1 MGGRISRTHL
11 LFAGATLLTIA
22 SSCGKSN
29 SSPRVSCTT
38 SFSPGDAGQPA
49 TLTVDTSAVVNT
61 FVPRLIF
68 GINSGCWY
76 VPKSDILS
84 TQAKVQAAGNYF
96 VRYPGGSTSD
106 DYHWNGTGS
115 YDGQHRWVPSAIDYT
130 PGFGGTELYRG
141 TTSVQYQTYAN
152 LTDGDPNTRWLSN
165 ADTAFPAAQWAYVD
179 LGAAQTVDTIQIIW
193 GTPFAASF
201 KVQTLGASTDWRPPY
216 QAAAGTTWQDTSA
229 GSVQG
234 TGGTQTVTFAPVS
247 ARYVRVLL
255 TASSAG
261 PGGAYSIAELTVLN
275 GTTPLTK
282 NVASTSQSATTVSST
297 HPASQGSS
305 QPNSFDFESFIAYL
319 KSFTLAAE
327 AMVTVN
333 FGTGTPQE
341 AAAWVHYANVERA
354 YGIHYWQ
361 VGNELEGNWETGGP
375 LNAQDYVN
383 RFVAFYDAMKAEDP
397 SIVVLGP
404 VSGGISEPSNLGDGK
419 DFIQDFIELLNAS
432 GKGDHIDGIDFHW
445 YPNWGKVTDKAG
457 LDSVSQLGSFATR
470 LTAWLAASGKADVPV
485 FLTEFNMGLDDP
497 STPVYDYQL
506 VAGLWFANAIGEYMR
521 LFGKGGGTVF
531 WNALRGAATP
541 NTTNATGIDL
551 GYLQFENNTYRFQ
564 ERAQYWAMQMMS
576 SDWAIAG
583 DARTHQLVATTTSDP
598 SLAAYADL
606 RPDGALA
613 LAVVNRD
620 EINAYSASINLGS
633 FRPDTTADVWTFDAS
648 NYVWET
654 ATEPNHAEPDSAP
667 THVLACGASA
677 STPFTFAP
685 ASITV
690 IRFVPLGADR

>member
-1 MGGRISRTHL
+1 MSRTHL
-11 LFAGATLLTIA
+11 LFAAATLVTIA
-22 SSCGKSN
+22 SGCGKSH
-29 SSPRVSCTT
+29 SSPRIPCTT

-61 FVPRLIF
+61 FVPRLMF

-76 VPKSDILS
+76 VPKSDTLS

-115 YDGQHRWVPSAIDYT
+115 YDEQHRWVPSAIDYT
-130 PGFGGTELYRG
+130 PGFGGTEIYRG

-179 LGAAQTVDTIQIIW
+179 LRAVQAVDTIQIVW

-201 KVQTLGASTDWRPPY
+201 KVQTLSSPTDGPY
-216 QAAAGTTWQDTSA
+216 QGGAGTTWQDTSA
-229 GSVQG
+229 GILQG
-234 TGGTQTVTFAPVS
+234 SGGTQTVTFAPAN

-282 NVASTSQSATTVSST
+282 NVASASQSATTVSST
-297 HPASQGSS
+297 DPASQGSS

-319 KSFTLAAE
+319 KSFTPAAE
-327 AMVTVN
+327 ALVTVN

-341 AAAWVHYANVERA
+341 AAAWVHYANVEQA

-383 RFVAFYDAMKAEDP
+383 RFVAYYDAMKAEDP

-404 VSGGISEPSNLGDGK
+404 VSGMKDASNLGDGK
-419 DFIQDFIELLNAS
+419 YFIQDFIELLNAI

-445 YPNWGKVTDKAG
+445 YPNWGPVTDQVG
-457 LDSVSQLGSFATR
+457 LDTVSQLGWFATL
-470 LTAWLAASGKADVPV
+470 LTGWLAASSKPDVPV
-485 FLTEFNMGLDDP
+485 FLTEFNMGITDT

-506 VAGLWFANAIGEYMR
+506 VAGLWLANAIGEYTR
-521 LFGKGGGTVF
+521 LFGKSGGTVL
-531 WNALRGAATP
+531 WNALWGANTP
-541 NTTNATGIDL
+541 DTTTSATGIDL
-551 GYLQFENNTYRFQ
+551 GYLQFDNNTYRFQ

-583 DARTHQLVATTTSDP
+583 DTRAHQLVATTSSDP
-598 SLAAYADL
+598 SLAAYANL

-620 EINAYSASINLGS
+620 EVNAYTANINLGA
-633 FRPDTTADVWTFDAS
+633 FRPGTAADVWTFDAS

-654 ATEPNHAEPDSAP
+654 ATVPYHAEPDSAP